1 MKMAKPPVATAKPD
15 PSPCASDQE
24 PLDRLIVIVEKM
36 REATVHAALSL
47 DVDDVDV
54 YAEAIV
60 HLAAVAAHR
69 SGRPLVEYELLLRA
83 TYNALDEVLSQG
95 PDA

>member
-1 MKMAKPPVATAKPD
+1 MKMAKPPVATAKPE
-15 PSPCASDQE
+15 PTACASAQE

-36 REATVHAALSL
+36 REATVHAALDL
-47 DVDDVDV
+47 EVDDVDV

-69 SGRPLVEYELLLRA
+69 SGRPMAEYELLFRA
-83 TYNALDEVLSQG
+83 TYNALDEVLSKG